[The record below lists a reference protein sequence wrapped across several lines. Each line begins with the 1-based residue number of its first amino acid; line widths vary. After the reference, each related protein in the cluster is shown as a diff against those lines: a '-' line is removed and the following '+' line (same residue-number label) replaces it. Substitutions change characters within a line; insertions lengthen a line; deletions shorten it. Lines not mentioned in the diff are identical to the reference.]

1 MFRISKKASVSVS
14 LVLTGLFFTVLIA
27 CLFILP
33 GFVRLILPLSPRTV
47 MTGDAVLIT
56 AVGYCVVLFAML
68 ADYLLFRLLLLV
80 RAGEVFTAR
89 AVSLIRG
96 VSWCA
101 IAISLL
107 FLLATPYFLIALAL
121 AFTAALLGLCLR
133 VVKNVIEEATA
144 IKAENDLTV

>member
-1 MFRISKKASVSVS
+1 MLRISKNASVTIS
-14 LVLTGLFFTVLIA
+14 LILTGVFFAVLIS

-33 GFVRLILPLSPRTV
+33 GFVRLILPVSMHAV

-56 AVGYCVVLFAML
+56 AVGYGVISLAML
-68 ADYLLFRLLLLV
+68 ADILLFRLLLLV

-89 AVSLIRG
+89 SVALIRG

-101 IAISLL
+101 IGISLL
-107 FLLATPYFLIALAL
+107 FLVAARYYLIALAL
-121 AFTAALLGLCLR
+121 AFTAVLLGLCLR